1 MAKSLF
7 DTLTRDFV
15 RGVGRQAGFRT
26 WKQLEKEAAKKV
38 IDPNSK
44 FRKQIQK
51 FELSGNTKS
60 AIQKMWTLIDGFIEE
75 YENNK
80 SIFQSTYKQSDI
92 EFIERKLDRILQMK
106 MSENEED
113 DFLHI
118 QKIWVNIKNKL

>member
-1 MAKSLF
+1 MAKSLL
-7 DTLTRDFV
+7 DTLSRDFV

-26 WKQLEKEAAKKV
+26 WKQLEKEAAKKI

-60 AIQKMWTLIDGFIEE
+60 AIQKMWTLIDGFSEE
-75 YENNK
+75 YSQDK
-80 SIFQSTYKQSDI
+80 SMFQSTYKQGDI
-92 EFIERKLDRILQMK
+92 EFIERKLDRISQMK

-113 DFLHI
+113 SFLHI
-118 QKIWVNIKNKL
+118 QQVWASIKK

>member
-7 DTLTRDFV
+7 DALTCDFV

-26 WKQLEKEAAKKV
+26 WKQLEKEVAKKI

-60 AIQKMWTLIDGFIEE
+60 AIQKMWTLIDGFSQE
-75 YENNK
+75 YSEDK

-92 EFIERKLDRILQMK
+92 EFIERKLDRISQMK
-106 MSENEED
+106 MTENEED
-113 DFLHI
+113 NFLHI
-118 QKIWVNIKNKL
+118 QKVWSNIKK

>member
-1 MAKSLF
+1 MPKKSLF

-51 FELSGNTKS
+51 FELSGNPKT

-75 YENNK
+75 YSEDK
-80 SIFQSTYKQSDI
+80 SMFQSTYKQSDI
-92 EFIERKLDRILQMK
+92 EFIERKLDRISQMK

-113 DFLHI
+113 NFTHI
-118 QKIWVNIKNKL
+118 QKVWSNIKK

>member
-1 MAKSLF
+1 MAKSLL
-7 DTLTRDFV
+7 DTLGRDFV

-26 WKQLEKEAAKKV
+26 WRQLEKEAAKKI

-60 AIQKMWTLIDGFIEE
+60 AIQKMWTLIDAFSEE
-75 YENNK
+75 YSQDK
-80 SIFQSTYKQSDI
+80 SIFQSTYKQGDI
-92 EFIERKLDRILQMK
+92 EFIERKLDRISQMK

-113 DFLHI
+113 SFLHI
-118 QKIWVNIKNKL
+118 QQIWANIKK

>member
-1 MAKSLF
+1 MAKKSLF

-26 WKQLEKEAAKKV
+26 WKQLEKEAAKKI

-51 FELSGNTKS
+51 FELSGNPKT
-60 AIQKMWTLIDGFIEE
+60 AIQKMWTLIDGFVEE
-75 YENNK
+75 YSEDK
-80 SIFQSTYKQSDI
+80 SMFQSSYKQSDI
-92 EFIERKLDRILQMK
+92 EFIERKLDRISQMK

-113 DFLHI
+113 NFLHI
-118 QKIWVNIKNKL
+118 QKVWFNIKK

>member
-1 MAKSLF
+1 M
-7 DTLTRDFV
+7 DTLARDFV

-26 WKQLEKEAAKKV
+26 WKQLEKEAAKKI

-60 AIQKMWTLIDGFIEE
+60 AIQKMWTLIDGFSEE
-75 YENNK
+75 YSQDK
-80 SIFQSTYKQSDI
+80 SMFQSTYKQGDV
-92 EFIERKLDRILQMK
+92 EFIERKLDRISQMK

-113 DFLHI
+113 SFLHI
-118 QKIWVNIKNKL
+118 QQIWLNIKK

>member
-26 WKQLEKEAAKKV
+26 WKQLEKEAAKKI

-51 FELSGNTKS
+51 FELSGNTKT
-60 AIQKMWTLIDGFIEE
+60 AIQKMWTLIDGFVEE
-75 YENNK
+75 YSQDK
-80 SIFQSTYKQSDI
+80 SMFQSTFKQGDI
-92 EFIERKLDRILQMK
+92 DFIERKLDRIAQMK
-106 MSENEED
+106 MNENEED
-113 DFLHI
+113 NFLHI
-118 QKIWVNIKNKL
+118 QKVWSNLKK

>member
-1 MAKSLF
+1 MAKSLL
-7 DTLTRDFV
+7 DTLSRDFV

-26 WKQLEKEAAKKV
+26 WKQLEKEAAKKI

-60 AIQKMWTLIDGFIEE
+60 AIQKMWTLIDAFSEE
-75 YENNK
+75 YSQDK
-80 SIFQSTYKQSDI
+80 SMFQSTYKQGDI
-92 EFIERKLDRILQMK
+92 EFIERKLDRISQMK

-113 DFLHI
+113 NFIHI
-118 QKIWVNIKNKL
+118 QKVWSNIKK

>member
-1 MAKSLF
+1 MAKSLL
-7 DTLTRDFV
+7 DTLSRDFI

-26 WKQLEKEAAKKV
+26 WKQLEKEAAKKI

-60 AIQKMWTLIDGFIEE
+60 AIQKMWTLIDGFSEE
-75 YENNK
+75 YSQDK
-80 SIFQSTYKQSDI
+80 SMFQSTYKQSDI
-92 EFIERKLDRILQMK
+92 EFIKRKLDRISQMK

-113 DFLHI
+113 SFLHI
-118 QKIWVNIKNKL
+118 QQVWNNIKK

>member
-1 MAKSLF
+1 MAKKSLF

-26 WKQLEKEAAKKV
+26 WKQLEKEAAKKI

-51 FELSGNTKS
+51 FELSGNPKT
-60 AIQKMWTLIDGFIEE
+60 AIQKMWTLIDGFVEE
-75 YENNK
+75 YSEDK
-80 SIFQSTYKQSDI
+80 SMFQSSYKQSDI
-92 EFIERKLDRILQMK
+92 EFIERKLDRISQMK

-113 DFLHI
+113 NFLHI
-118 QKIWVNIKNKL
+118 QKVWSNIKK